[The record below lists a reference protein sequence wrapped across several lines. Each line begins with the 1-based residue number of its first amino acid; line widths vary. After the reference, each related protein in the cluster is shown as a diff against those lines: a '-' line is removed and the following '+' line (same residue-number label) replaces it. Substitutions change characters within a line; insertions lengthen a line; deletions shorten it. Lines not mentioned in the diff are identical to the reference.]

1 MTARTLY
8 DKLWDEHVVH
18 TEEDGTAVLYI
29 DRHLVHE
36 VTSPQAFEG
45 LRLAG
50 RKVWRVSSIVATADH
65 NTPTTGWADGYDGIT
80 DPISKLQ
87 ITTLDANI
95 KASGAAAYFP
105 FLDKRQGIVHVIGP
119 ENGAVLP
126 GMTVVCGDSHTSTHG
141 AFGALAHGIG
151 TSEVEHVMAT
161 QTLLAKKAKNLLVRV
176 EGQLGRGVTAKD
188 VVLAIIGRIGTAGGN
203 GSTIEFGGSAIR
215 SLSMEGR
222 MTVCNMAIE
231 AGARAGLVA
240 VDEKTIAY
248 IHNGGK
254 GRPFSPKGVEWDHAV
269 AAWRTLQSD
278 PGAHFDTV
286 VELDAAAI
294 QPQVTW
300 GTSPEMVVAVDGRV
314 PDPDKEKDAT
324 KREAIERALVYMG
337 LEPNKAITDIRIDKV
352 FIGSCTN
359 SRIEDLREAAA
370 VVKRLGQKVAA
381 NVKLAM
387 VVPGSGQVK
396 AQAEA
401 EGLHEIFR
409 AAGFEWREPGCS
421 MCLAMNADR
430 LEPGERCASTSNRN
444 FEGRQGAGGRT
455 HLVSPAMAAAAA
467 LNGHFVDVR
476 RTA

>member
-269 AAWRTLQSD
+269 AHWRTLQSD

-370 VVKRLGQKVAA
+370 VVKRLGRKVAA